1 MTIEEMKQKK
11 LTLGYSNEEI
21 ARLSGVPLG
30 TIMKI
35 FGGVTKAPRR
45 ATILALEKVFAPAEA
60 SFVREA
66 PLAYDCDP
74 EAVSF
79 SDEKKY
85 TLDDYYALPEERR
98 VELIDGV
105 FYDMASPSSNHQI
118 LIGELYL
125 QLKLCERAHKGTC
138 RVLLSPLDVQL
149 DQDRYT
155 MLQPDLLVVC
165 DAERIRKRLIF
176 GAPDLAIEVLSPSSR
191 SRDLVL
197 KLRKYKAAG
206 VREYWVVDPEYRQ
219 VLVYLFGEETILH
232 MYSFDDKVPVSI
244 SEGECVVDFGEIS
257 SMLV

>member
-11 LTLGYSNEEI
+11 LALGYSNEEI

-35 FGGVTKAPRR
+35 FSGVTKAPRR
-45 ATILALEKVFAPAEA
+45 ATILALEKVFAPVEA

-66 PLAYDCDP
+66 PPAYDT

-85 TLDDYYALPEERR
+85 TLDDYYALPDERR

-125 QLKLCERAHKGTC
+125 QLKLCERAHKGSC

-155 MLQPDLLVVC
+155 MLQPDLIIVC
-165 DAERIRKRLIF
+165 DAGRIHKRLIF
-176 GAPDLAIEVLSPSSR
+176 GAPDLAIEILSPSSR

-219 VLVYLFGEETILH
+219 VFVYLFGEETILH
-232 MYSFDDKVPVSI
+232 MYSFDDKVPVFI
-244 SEGECVVDFGEIS
+244 SEGECVIDFEEIS

>member
-1 MTIEEMKQKK
+1 MTIEEMKQRK
-11 LTLGYSNEEI
+11 LALGYSNEEI
-21 ARLSGVPLG
+21 ARRSGVPLG

-35 FGGVTKAPRR
+35 FSGATKAPRR
-45 ATILALEKVFAPAEA
+45 ATVLALEKVLAPAGV
-60 SFVREA
+60 SCVRES
-66 PLAYDCDP
+66 PLAYDAEP
-74 EAVSF
+74 SF
-79 SDEKKY
+79 DCEGKKY

-118 LIGELYL
+118 IIGELYL
-125 QLKLCERAHKGTC
+125 QLKLCERAHKGAC

-165 DAERIRKRLIF
+165 DAERIQKRLIF
-176 GAPDLAIEVLSPSSR
+176 GAPDLAIEILSPSSR

-219 VLVYLFGEETILH
+219 VFVYLFGEETTLH
-232 MYSFDDKVPVSI
+232 MYSFHDQVPVSI
-244 SEGECVVDFGEIS
+244 SEGECVIDFEEIS

>member
-1 MTIEEMKQKK
+1 MTIEEMKQRK
-11 LTLGYSNEEI
+11 LALGYSNEEI

-35 FGGVTKAPRR
+35 FSGATKAPRR
-45 ATILALEKVFAPAEA
+45 ATILALEKVFAPAGA
-60 SFVREA
+60 SGVRET
-66 PLAYDCDP
+66 PFAYDP
-74 EAVSF
+74 ETF
-79 SDEKKY
+79 SSTEEKKY

-118 LIGELYL
+118 IIGELYL
-125 QLKLCERAHKGTC
+125 QLKLCERAHKGAC

-149 DQDRYT
+149 DQDCYT

-176 GAPDLAIEVLSPSSR
+176 GAPDLAIEILSPSSR

-197 KLRKYKAAG
+197 KLRKYKTAG
-206 VREYWVVDPEYRQ
+206 VREYWVIDPEYRQ
-219 VLVYLFGEETILH
+219 VLVYLFEEESILH
-232 MYSFDDKVPVSI
+232 MYSFHDKIPVSI
-244 SEGECVVDFGEIS
+244 SGGECVIDFEEIS